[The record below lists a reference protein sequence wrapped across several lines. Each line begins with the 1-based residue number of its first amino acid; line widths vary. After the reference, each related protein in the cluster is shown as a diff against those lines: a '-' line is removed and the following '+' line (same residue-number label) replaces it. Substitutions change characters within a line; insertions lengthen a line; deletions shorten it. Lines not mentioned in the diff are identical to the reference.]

1 MATFV
6 EFFDQKLFFI
16 LFFLHN
22 FLAKSKLSFRS
33 RKTVNSVKPFA
44 VLASSENIQNVNS
57 QSLQL
62 YSPEDWAPV
71 PNTEM
76 GFGEMEVVTSCE
88 EVALRS
94 ESTLSGLQPYLAIG
108 TINNY
113 GEEVGESRI

>member
-1 MATFV
+1 M
-6 EFFDQKLFFI
+6 
-16 LFFLHN
+16 
-22 FLAKSKLSFRS
+22 
-33 RKTVNSVKPFA
+33 VNSVEPFA
-44 VLASSENIQNVNS
+44 VLASFDNIQNVHS

-71 PNTEM
+71 PNTEI

-113 GEEVGESRI
+113 GEEVGESWM